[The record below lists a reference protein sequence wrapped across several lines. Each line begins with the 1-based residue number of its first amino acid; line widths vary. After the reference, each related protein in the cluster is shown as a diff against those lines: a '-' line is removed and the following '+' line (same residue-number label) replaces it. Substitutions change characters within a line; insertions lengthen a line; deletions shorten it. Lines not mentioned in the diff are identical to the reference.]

1 MPIAITASDNILF
14 AEIRNALS
22 LGPDAPLPYRSDDPP
37 SAFELFRITKHPEDY
52 RDFEGSLV
60 SVLSNEIVSTGEY
73 YSSATFL
80 DSIEAN
86 VKYYYTFRSVDVHN
100 NYSNPTAVY
109 EVQLAEDHGASYLL
123 VKTVEFKKRSKT
135 MLSKQMKKLIN
146 IVPRITQ
153 TIATV
158 SDLDNFVTAE
168 GLTPTLGVE
177 EDSLMGKRFKIRVI
191 SKETGK
197 KIDLNVRFKMRQV

>member
-1 MPIAITASDNILF
+1 
-14 AEIRNALS
+14 
-22 LGPDAPLPYRSDDPP
+22 
-37 SAFELFRITKHPEDY
+37 
-52 RDFEGSLV
+52 
-60 SVLSNEIVSTGEY
+60 
-73 YSSATFL
+73 
-80 DSIEAN
+80 
-86 VKYYYTFRSVDVHN
+86 
-100 NYSNPTAVY
+100 
-109 EVQLAEDHGASYLL
+109 
-123 VKTVEFKKRSKT
+123 

-197 KIDLNVRFKMRQV
+197 KIDLNVRFKMRQVWW